1 MLLYILLT
9 DTKESRDPD
18 VGTEISPSRSLC
30 YSEPAQS
37 LQQAPFLSLSRST
50 FNGKYQFEEE
60 QYNAFPLSFGTVLQ
74 VEVEIGG
81 IIHTLTLGTATI
93 SAHNLF
99 INFPPAWTHPPI
111 SSNTSIYSIYPDDP
125 FHLSISSSSC
135 IVMQPLIHC
144 DPTLK
149 CVKHSAT
156 LVCIQTHLQTT
167 DMVELM
173 NVKSKHEKS
182 GNLIDFHFLCPASK
196 EYFPTPPACASDYQA
211 TVYAAGGLVV
221 DVRKVV
227 RRTFNFTPRNPRGR
241 IGLTANRLGRDP
253 RLKLS
258 LQRSPYPPECL
269 PWLDILAA
277 IFPR

>member
-1 MLLYILLT
+1 MTLHLPPSTKLQYSPMLLYILFT

-18 VGTEISPSRSLC
+18 VGTEISPSGSLC
-30 YSEPAQS
+30 YSEPVQS
-37 LQQAPFLSLSRST
+37 LQQAPFLSSSRST

-149 CVKHSAT
+149 CMKHSAT
-156 LVCIQTHLQTT
+156 LVCIQTHLQDLKNRT
-167 DMVELM
+167 DES
-173 NVKSKHEKS
+173 KS
-182 GNLIDFHFLCPASK
+182 
-196 EYFPTPPACASDYQA
+196 EYW
-211 TVYAAGGLVV
+211 
-221 DVRKVV
+221 
-227 RRTFNFTPRNPRGR
+227 R
-241 IGLTANRLGRDP
+241 IA
-253 RLKLS
+253 
-258 LQRSPYPPECL
+258 
-269 PWLDILAA
+269 
-277 IFPR
+277 